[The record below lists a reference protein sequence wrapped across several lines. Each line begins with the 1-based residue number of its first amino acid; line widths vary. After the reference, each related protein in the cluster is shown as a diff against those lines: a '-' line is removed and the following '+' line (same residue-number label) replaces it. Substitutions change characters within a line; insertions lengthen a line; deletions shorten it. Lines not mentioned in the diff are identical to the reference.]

1 MEERL
6 QEKAK
11 RIQEEIKD
19 FWKEL
24 SEMDG
29 MTYQIEIK
37 IRNLIKSW
45 EDIGE
50 NVMELELKIHEAKKL
65 MQKISKDKE

>member
-11 RIQEEIKD
+11 KIQEEIKD
-19 FWKEL
+19 FREEL
-24 SEMDG
+24 SEMSG

-37 IRNLIKSW
+37 IRELIKSW
-45 EDIGE
+45 ENIGE
-50 NVMELELKIHEAKKL
+50 DVMELELKIHEAKKL
-65 MQKISKDKE
+65 MQKLSKEE

>member
-11 RIQEEIKD
+11 KIQEEIKD
-19 FWKEL
+19 FREEL
-24 SEMDG
+24 SEMSG

-37 IRNLIKSW
+37 IRELIKSW
-45 EDIGE
+45 ENIGE
-50 NVMELELKIHEAKKL
+50 DVMELELKIHEAKKL
-65 MQKISKDKE
+65 MQKIIKEE